1 MHSVRPARGSAA
13 RQRATI
19 AVPHQAGCL
28 LDESS
33 ERPDLDELG
42 HHVIERARDL
52 PIGISQSSSPP
63 ALPLKPI
70 DRSASRGDLQRD
82 SAVLRGGG
90 IRCAIRNYA
99 YQPGTVMS
107 PA

>member
-1 MHSVRPARGSAA
+1 MHGVRPARGSAA

-33 ERPDLDELG
+33 ERPDLDGLG

-52 PIGISQSSSPP
+52 PIGISQSSSPRRSP
-63 ALPLKPI
+63 SSPLI
-70 DRSASRGDLQRD
+70 DRLPEVTCGE
-82 SAVLRGGG
+82 
-90 IRCAIRNYA
+90 IRPYCAAAESVAIRNYA